1 MQSILVQGDDPHDEK
16 TAKDR
21 YSGLTKMKY
30 TEAFIYEVLRLHPSV
45 PIDIKY
51 AVDRDVLPDGT
62 IVPAGSMVCYSP
74 YVFHYEYI
82 HLQYKLSLA
91 MNMITNLI

>member
-1 MQSILVQGDDPHDEK
+1 MQRILVQGDDPHDEK

-74 YVFHYEYI
+74 YVSLFIYSLTYFH
-82 HLQYKLSLA
+82 
-91 MNMITNLI
+91 